1 MNGIQF
7 NEIKSRLA
15 DWREERHL
23 TYENQKKG
31 FLGNVFEEVSE
42 YFRAKDDYERID
54 AICDIAVFFF
64 NAYDFK
70 YRAVFS
76 RMDYYTFSDVVVY
89 NIYSLFGVRTDELCV
104 VENENA
110 LLYLENHLNLTMFEI
125 EQLCKNLGFDF
136 FKCMIETI
144 KEIESRTGYYDDKI
158 GKFVKDLGAYHY
170 DEALEKASKDFE
182 FLNNATSC
190 CLLKENENFWHI
202 ACEDKYKGIYK
213 EYIIKKWYKANYENC
228 RIRG

>member
-23 TYENQKKG
+23 TYENQQKG
-31 FLGNVFEEVSE
+31 FLGNIFEEVSE

-64 NAYDFK
+64 NAYDFSFKHFK
-70 YRAVFS
+70 Y
-76 RMDYYTFSDVVVY
+76 
-89 NIYSLFGVRTDELCV
+89 E
-104 VENENA
+104 
-110 LLYLENHLNLTMFEI
+110 EI
-125 EQLCKNLGFDF
+125 ERDNIIEDIISDFSISICGNKIHRFEEWAYKTLCKIECLISNLGFDF
-136 FKCMIETI
+136 FECMLETI

-202 ACEDKYKGIYK
+202 ACEDKYKGRYK
-213 EYIIKKWYKANYENC
+213 EYIIKKWYKANYEDC